1 MYSDFYDKKYLG
13 LVWPI
18 KFCSHFSKAT
28 ILNQWT
34 RVFQHCARRPQFPA
48 RFICLRV
55 DLEDLAYMI
64 KKWILL
70 PSGRLAYA
78 QHNI

>member
-1 MYSDFYDKKYLG
+1 MYSDFYDKKYLS

-28 ILNQWT
+28 IL
-34 RVFQHCARRPQFPA
+34 FQHCARRPQFPA
-48 RFICLRV
+48 RFICLPI

-78 QHNI
+78 QHDI